1 MAITEILVHVD
12 ESPAAEARLRAAV
25 EVAAATKAHVSA
37 LLLVTEPFMRAM
49 VGRHLPDE
57 FVRQHMATL

>member
-12 ESPAAEARLRAAV
+12 ESPAAEARIRAAV

-37 LLLVTEPFMRAM
+37 LLLVTEPCSRREMRTQ
-49 VGRHLPDE
+49 RE
-57 FVRQHMATL
+57 QHNK